1 MAIKIIK
8 NMMNEQPIEIECETC
23 HSILS
28 YTHSDIKKIEINVL
42 GMIYYNK
49 GFECPVCKN
58 KVIIEKAEWKKGKE
72 NGKYN
77 QTNDRSYEQVRS

>member
-1 MAIKIIK
+1 MAIQIIK
-8 NMMNEQPIEIECETC
+8 NTMNEPIEIECETC

-28 YTHSDIKKIEINVL
+28 YTLPDIKKIEINVL

-58 KVIIEKAEWKKGKE
+58 KVIIDKAEWKKGRE
-72 NGKYN
+72 NGKCN
-77 QTNDRSYEQVRS
+77 PSDN